1 MTESTESIH
10 TTKSASDF
18 LLARGVQG
26 TVNTL
31 NFWRKTGTGPKY
43 RKVLGRV
50 YYAESDL
57 LKFTKGEDR

>member
-1 MTESTESIH
+1 MTPQAETLH

-43 RKVLGRV
+43 RKVQGRV

-57 LKFTKGEDR
+57 IKFTDGEQN